1 MIIDIKKLTKT
12 FIDGDRKLNV
22 LKDINLQIEK
32 GSIVTIKGPSGSG
45 KSTLLSI
52 IGTLD
57 SADSGD
63 ISINGKNIRDKLNID
78 QLRNKNIGFVFQFHN
93 LISEL
98 TLEENV
104 CLPKMIANELVDKNE
119 INELFEYFNLE
130 NRMNSFP
137 NDLSGGEKQRL
148 SIARAMMKNSSIIL
162 LDEATSALDSE
173 TENKIQEALKILT
186 KNKTT
191 IVIAHR
197 LSTIL
202 NSDNIY
208 VIDAGKVIES
218 GSHETLIDKSE
229 LYKSFYEK
237 QIQK

>member
-57 SADSGD
+57 SADTGD
-63 ISINGKNIRDKLNID
+63 ILINGKNIRDELNID

-137 NDLSGGEKQRL
+137 NDLSGGEKQRVAVMRAIINNP
-148 SIARAMMKNSSIIL
+148 SVIIADEPTGNLDQDNAQKITSLFQKLNTEKNLTIIIATH
-162 LDEATSALDSE
+162 DESVFNIGHKKYHLVDGF
-173 TENKIQEALKILT
+173 LKI
-186 KNKTT
+186 
-191 IVIAHR
+191 
-197 LSTIL
+197 S
-202 NSDNIY
+202 
-208 VIDAGKVIES
+208 
-218 GSHETLIDKSE
+218 
-229 LYKSFYEK
+229 
-237 QIQK
+237 